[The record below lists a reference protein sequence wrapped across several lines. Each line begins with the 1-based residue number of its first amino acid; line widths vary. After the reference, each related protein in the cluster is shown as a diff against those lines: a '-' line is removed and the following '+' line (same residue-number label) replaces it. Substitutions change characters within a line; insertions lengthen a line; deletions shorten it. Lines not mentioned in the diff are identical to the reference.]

1 MRNLFTLVAVA
12 LALSLPNAG
21 LRGQQISLPMGTVAP
36 AASLE
41 DLDGNPVQIL
51 DYIGKGKPT
60 LVEFWA
66 TWCGVCRRLQPEMDR
81 VNSTYGD
88 RVNIVA
94 VAVAVSQ
101 TPERVRQHVESEG
114 TEYVYL
120 WDGEGEAVRNYEAQG
135 TGIVLIFD
143 QEGRV
148 VYNGTGA
155 SQALVEEVGKALG
168 G

>member
-1 MRNLFTLVAVA
+1 MRTLFSVAVAALA
-12 LALSLPNAG
+12 LALSATNSS
-21 LRGQQISLPMGTVAP
+21 GQQVSLPLGTEAP
-36 AASLE
+36 PASLE
-41 DLDGNPVQIL
+41 DLDGNTVQIL

-81 VNSTYGD
+81 VYSTYGD
-88 RVNIVA
+88 RANVLA

-101 TPERVRQHVESEG
+101 TPERVRQHIESHG
-114 TEYVYL
+114 SEYLYL
-120 WDGEGEAVRNYEAQG
+120 WDGEGEAVRNYGAQG

-143 QEGRV
+143 EEGRV

-155 SQALVEEVGKALG
+155 DQPLAEEVRKILG